1 MNVWNGMDYCFGV
14 ISEDGETI
22 YSWGLMNAVDVLQWQ
37 SDEDLKTLYEDR
49 EQYDSPKCPYKIQ
62 PENQGKVVWL
72 SGPPGAGKST
82 TAQLMGRD
90 AGYVYYEADCALNFL
105 NPFVPSDVD
114 NPTIAAFRQKPLKG
128 IPRDVAEDV
137 KEAEVE
143 FDKLMQPG
151 ANVDLD
157 KLKTGYTTLAKDIN
171 AQKKRI
177 GGNFSIAEAV
187 TSRSFRDHIRLTIP
201 DCIFITLTIA
211 KEAQMKRI
219 KARQGDHMS
228 EGMLEDLSNIHKL
241 YELPGENEPNTFNVD
256 ITDNMKPQDVM
267 KKVLDILEKNFE

>member
-1 MNVWNGMDYCFGV
+1 MVPDD
-14 ISEDGETI
+14 E
-22 YSWGLMNAVDVLQWQ
+22 VDW
-37 SDEDLKTLYEDR
+37 E
-49 EQYDSPKCPYKIQ
+49 
-62 PENQGKVVWL
+62 KV
-72 SGPPGAGKST
+72 K
-82 TAQLMGRD
+82 
-90 AGYVYYEADCALNFL
+90 
-105 NPFVPSDVD
+105 PFYTSM
-114 NPTIAAFRQKPLKG
+114 AK
-128 IPRDVAEDV
+128 DVA
-137 KEAEVE
+137 
-143 FDKLMQPG
+143 
-151 ANVDLD
+151 
-157 KLKTGYTTLAKDIN
+157 

-256 ITDNMKPQDVM
+256 ITDDMKPQDVM
-267 KKVLDILEKNFE
+267 KKVLEILDNNFE

>member
-1 MNVWNGMDYCFGV
+1 MKNYFVSQGV
-14 ISEDGETI
+14 
-22 YSWGLMNAVDVLQWQ
+22 
-37 SDEDLKTLYEDR
+37 
-49 EQYDSPKCPYKIQ
+49 
-62 PENQGKVVWL
+62 
-72 SGPPGAGKST
+72 
-82 TAQLMGRD
+82 
-90 AGYVYYEADCALNFL
+90 
-105 NPFVPSDVD
+105 
-114 NPTIAAFRQKPLKG
+114 
-128 IPRDVAEDV
+128 PRDVAEDV

-151 ANVDLD
+151 ANFDLD